1 MKEQTFSL
9 SDSAANSLP
18 AERAAFIRRTYSHL
32 AVALLLFTGLEYYL
46 VNAPFAAKLAT
57 SMTGGMGW
65 LIVLGLFMGVS
76 YIANKLALSGGSE
89 QMQYLGLG
97 LFVIAEAIVFLPLLF
112 IATHFGGEGLIPT
125 AGLMT
130 LLLVGGITA
139 TVFITKKDF
148 SFIGGILSVGAFVAV
163 GFIVCS
169 MIFGF
174 SLGLIFSA
182 VMILFA
188 GGSVLY
194 STSNILHQ
202 YRTDQHVAAALS
214 LFASVALL
222 FYYIVQFLMHF
233 AGGSDD

>member
-1 MKEQTFSL
+1 MREQTFTL
-9 SDSAANSLP
+9 SDSASESLP
-18 AERAAFIRRTYSHL
+18 AERAAFIRRTYTHL
-32 AVALLLFTGLEYYL
+32 AVALLLFTGLEFYM
-46 VNAPFAAKLAT
+46 VNSPFAEELAI
-57 SMTGGMGW
+57 SMTGGMSW
-65 LIVLGLFMGVS
+65 LLVLALSWRS
-76 YIANKLALSGGSE
+76 YIANKLALSGSSV

-97 LFVIAEAIVFLPLLF
+97 LFIIAEDIVFLPLLF
-112 IATHFGGEGLIPT
+112 IASNYVGGIDLIPT

-130 LLLVGGITA
+130 LLLVTGITA

-148 SFIGGILSVGAFVAV
+148 SFMSGILSVGAFVAL

-169 MIFGF
+169 IIFGF

-194 STSNILHQ
+194 TTSNILHEF
-202 YRTDQHVAAALS
+202 RTDQHVAASLS

-222 FYYIVQFLMHF
+222 FFYIVQFLMHN
-233 AGGSDD
+233 AGGGND

>member
-1 MKEQTFSL
+1 MREQTFSL

-46 VNAPFAAKLAT
+46 VHAPFAAKLAS
-57 SMTGGMGW
+57 SMTGGMSW
-65 LIVLGLFMGVS
+65 LVVLGLFMGVS
-76 YIANKLALSGGSE
+76 YIANKLAISGGSE

-97 LFVIAEAIVFLPLLF
+97 LFIIAEAIVFLPLLF

-148 SFIGGILSVGAFVAV
+148 SLWEGFFRWVHLWHS

-194 STSNILHQ
+194 STSNVLHQ
-202 YRTDQHVAAALS
+202 YRTDQHVAASLS

-222 FYYIVQFLMHF
+222 FFYILQFLMSF
-233 AGGSDD
+233 AGGGDD